1 MNIILR
7 YCIMITSS
15 LKALAN
21 IAEVNIGLYSRLLLP
36 AANLTFSDSFPI
48 DSDDDGDVLAVS
60 IMLWVVRHCKENV
73 KICEDIIIVI

>member
-1 MNIILR
+1 
-7 YCIMITSS
+7 MITSS